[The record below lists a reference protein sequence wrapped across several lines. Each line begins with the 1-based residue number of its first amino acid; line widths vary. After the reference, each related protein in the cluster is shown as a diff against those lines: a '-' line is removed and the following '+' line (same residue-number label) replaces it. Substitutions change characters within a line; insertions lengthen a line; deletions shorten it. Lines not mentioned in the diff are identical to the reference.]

1 MRSGQLRFETGSQ
14 EAAVRGRAPE
24 TQICLSRYSAS
35 IKLCD
40 SYCRFRLT
48 SVDNS
53 VQRWLGTIDVDM
65 KVVVTPKSGVSV
77 DGEEVGGVGE
87 GWWRQHECPVC

>member
-1 MRSGQLRFETGSQ
+1 MRQLLWVSTD
-14 EAAVRGRAPE
+14 
-24 TQICLSRYSAS
+24 
-35 IKLCD
+35 LCGH
-40 SYCRFRLT
+40 
-48 SVDNS
+48 S

-77 DGEEVGGVGE
+77 DGEEVGGIGE